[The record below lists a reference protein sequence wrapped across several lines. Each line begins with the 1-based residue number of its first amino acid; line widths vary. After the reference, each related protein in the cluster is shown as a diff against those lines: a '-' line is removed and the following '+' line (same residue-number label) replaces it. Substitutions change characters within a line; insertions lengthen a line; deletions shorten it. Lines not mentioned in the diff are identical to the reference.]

1 MRDLLIIGG
10 IIFGVLILIT
20 IAGAVLT
27 DQSYY
32 LTGSVD
38 YPDQIEPSEKVDY
51 GSNAKSAGS
60 SSTFTNTATPEPED
74 QDEGYSED
82 NENLESA

>member
-1 MRDLLIIGG
+1 MNYLKITAILT
-10 IIFGVLILIT
+10 IIFMGIVVLSC
-20 IAGAVLT
+20 V
-27 DQSYY
+27 S
-32 LTGSVD
+32 TGNKGYMYSSVD
-38 YPDQIEPSEKVDY
+38 YPDQIEPSDSVDY